1 MNNATSAACKVVVLI
16 GGSGSNLQALIDAM
30 PNSHYEIVGVIS
42 HNPTAF
48 GLERA
53 KKAHIQT
60 AIVDHTAFAERSHFE
75 VALHEAIQNF
85 KPDLVLL
92 AGFMRIL
99 SDAFVTQ
106 YTSHLLNIHPSLL
119 PKFKGLHTHQR
130 ALEQGETHHGA
141 SVHFVSAELDGG
153 PVIAQ
158 TIIEVGEDA
167 SAEALQ
173 QRVLKTE
180 HWLYPEI
187 VNWFSNGRL
196 KLSQNVVLLDNQPI
210 PETGLQFI
218 FTETEGIKQ

>member
-1 MNNATSAACKVVVLI
+1 MSKAPLAACKVVVLI
-16 GGSGSNLQALIDAM
+16 GGSGSNLQALINAM

-42 HNPTAF
+42 HNPQAF

-53 KKAHIQT
+53 KKAQIQT
-60 AIVDHTAFAERSHFE
+60 AIVDHTCFAERSAFE
-75 VALHEAIQNF
+75 AALHETIQRF
-85 KPDLVLL
+85 QPDLVLL

-99 SDAFVTQ
+99 SDSFVSQ
-106 YTSHLLNIHPSLL
+106 YSGRLLNIHPSLL

-130 ALEQGETHHGA
+130 VLEHNETHHGA
-141 SVHFVSAELDGG
+141 SVHFVTAELDGG

-158 TIIEVGEDA
+158 TIIEVGEEK

-173 QRVLKTE
+173 QRILKTE

-196 KLSQNVVLLDNQPI
+196 KLSQNVVLLDNKPI
-210 PETGLQFI
+210 QESGIQFT
-218 FTETEGIKQ
+218 FTEIEGTEH